1 MYPTHHIYVDIIL
14 FLSFDLL
21 SHLLSIG
28 ASISNS
34 AFPSEMLG
42 HRKSHQTLSSSYL
55 CGLVFSFPEACTE
68 QSETLKIMKTVHFRP
83 LFLSVVTVL
92 SSLASAAVPPENLSV
107 LRVVQQPAPP
117 PG

>member
-1 MYPTHHIYVDIIL
+1 MYPTHHIYEDIIL
-14 FLSFDLL
+14 FLFDLL
-21 SHLLSIG
+21 SRYSLLAHQSQI
-28 ASISNS
+28 AH
-34 AFPSEMLG
+34 FPSEMLG

-55 CGLVFSFPEACTE
+55 YGLVFSFPESCTE

-83 LFLSVVTVL
+83 LFLSVVAVL

-107 LRVVQQPAPP
+107 LRAGQQPARP